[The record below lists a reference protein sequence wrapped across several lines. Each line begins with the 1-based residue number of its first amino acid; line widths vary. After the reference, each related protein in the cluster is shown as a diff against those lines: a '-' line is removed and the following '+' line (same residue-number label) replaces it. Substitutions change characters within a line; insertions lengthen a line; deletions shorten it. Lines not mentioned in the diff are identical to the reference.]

1 MVNRFWLR
9 QAGRAPAEGHQGDE
23 TSPEGRWGRGPR
35 SAGWGRGPRSDLEGG
50 DSLWSS
56 HLSLLPL
63 QADVRV
69 ADHGVRRMAG
79 GRSVASHSQLMAII
93 TRCKQSCV

>member
-1 MVNRFWLR
+1 MVNAKPAGLPLKATKVMRPHLR
-9 QAGRAPAEGHQGDE
+9 DGGEEDPDRLAGRSDMEGE
-23 TSPEGRWGRGPR
+23 
-35 SAGWGRGPRSDLEGG
+35 

>member
-1 MVNRFWLR
+1 MVNAKPAGLPLKATKAMRPHLR
-9 QAGRAPAEGHQGDE
+9 DDGEEDPNRLAG
-23 TSPEGRWGRGPR
+23 
-35 SAGWGRGPRSDLEGG
+35 RSDLEGG

-69 ADHGVRRMAG
+69 DHGVRRMAG